1 MEIKDTLGILTA
13 ILIFNWGVATL
24 LFGRISLRYLDRN
37 LEKRGITLPVWD
49 GIGIRLN
56 LYSFALISSW
66 FAKSTL
72 VPGDVIRQIARPK
85 DGYLALFY
93 NVSAWLC
100 FISAITFYFV

>member
-1 MEIKDTLGILTA
+1 MDIKEILGVLTA
-13 ILIFNWGVATL
+13 VLICNWGVATL
-24 LFGRISLRYLDRN
+24 LFGRISLKYLDKT
-37 LEKRGITLPVWD
+37 LKARGIPAPLWD

-66 FAKSTL
+66 FAKSSL
-72 VPGDVIRQIARPK
+72 VPGDVLRQVARSK

>member
-1 MEIKDTLGILTA
+1 MDIKEILGVLTTVF
-13 ILIFNWGVATL
+13 ICNWGVATI
-24 LFGRISLRYLDRN
+24 LFGRISLRYLDRS
-37 LEKRGITLPVWD
+37 LEMRGISAPLWD

-66 FAKSTL
+66 FAKSSL
-72 VPGDVIRQIARPK
+72 VPGEIIRQVARPR

-100 FISAITFYFV
+100 FISAITFYFF